1 MPAIRHL
8 VFFHFKASS
17 TAEQRQAVVDGL
29 KQLPSVIPNI
39 LYFELFPL
47 ATNLY
52 PGHHTLNNGFTLLI
66 DSVFANVDALAV
78 YQPHDSHQSVI
89 RDRIAPIREGDS
101 LVVDYP
107 LPDTFDIATFKQ
119 LQTQPHARHIILY
132 RLKAN
137 ATAQTIN
144 ALFKT
149 VQNDVPAVI
158 NSIAG
163 TQPDQTLFDGWADRS
178 KGLVNVLEL
187 VADSASGLQQYHQH
201 KDHDKIKEEC
211 KSLVDELFQYD
222 YLVADAGKQQSAKAQ
237 Q

>member
-8 VFFHFKASS
+8 VFFNFKSSS
-17 TAEQRQAVVDGL
+17 TAEQRQAVVDAL
-29 KQLPSVIPNI
+29 KQLPTIIPNI

-47 ATNLY
+47 ATTLY

-66 DSVFANVDALAV
+66 DSVFASVDALAF
-78 YQPHDSHQSVI
+78 YQPHDAHQTII
-89 RDRIAPIREGDS
+89 REKIAPIRDENI
-101 LVVDYP
+101 VVDYP
-107 LPDTFDIATFKQ
+107 LPDTFDIAAFKQ

-137 ATAQTIN
+137 ATPQTIN
-144 ALFKT
+144 ALFKA
-149 VQNDVPAVI
+149 VQDDVPAVI
-158 NSIAG
+158 NSMAG
-163 TQPDQTLFDGWADRS
+163 TQAEKALFEGWGDRS

-211 KSLVDELFQYD
+211 KPLVDGLMQFD
-222 YLVADAGKQQSAKAQ
+222 YLVSDAGKQQSAKAQ